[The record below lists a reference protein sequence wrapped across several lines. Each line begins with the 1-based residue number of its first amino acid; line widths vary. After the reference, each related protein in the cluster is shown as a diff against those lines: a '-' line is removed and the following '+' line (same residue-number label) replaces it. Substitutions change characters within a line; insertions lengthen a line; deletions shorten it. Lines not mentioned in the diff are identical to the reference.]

1 MNPFFEILEE
11 DKTSRCGVGIYKKER
26 FFVTQSGA
34 SKRLSEKTID
44 WHNEEIIFYN
54 FLIIGGYMISIK
66 KIVSIKYFL
75 GNIFRYKFGYVQN

>member
-1 MNPFFEILEE
+1 VNLFFEILEE

-44 WHNEEIIFYN
+44 
-54 FLIIGGYMISIK
+54 
-66 KIVSIKYFL
+66 
-75 GNIFRYKFGYVQN
+75 

>member
-54 FLIIGGYMISIK
+54 FLIIGCYMISIK